1 MQGNSSRNGG
11 QSAMPDGRR
20 VDTKPPIASHHEIEI
35 ETESRE
41 HGDRFAD
48 KLAGQRRGRE
58 KANRARAKIEKE
70 TETQAGRRPLCAYTV
85 HNLDTA
91 IAHLEIAMS
100 ADKAMAI
107 FGPGYWH
114 GRVLELRSTPG
125 ILFVQERRLR
135 CLLDRFAVT
144 G

>member
-1 MQGNSSRNGG
+1 MQGNSSRDGG
-11 QSAMPDGRR
+11 QRAMPDVIR
-20 VDTKPPIASHHEIEI
+20 VDTKPSIASHHPFDI
-35 ETESRE
+35 ETECRE
-41 HGDRFAD
+41 HRGQFAD
-48 KLAGQRRGRE
+48 KRRGRE

-70 TETQAGRRPLCAYTV
+70 TEAGRRSLSAYTV

-107 FGPGYWH
+107 FGPSYWH

-125 ILFVQERRLR
+125 ILRVQERRLL